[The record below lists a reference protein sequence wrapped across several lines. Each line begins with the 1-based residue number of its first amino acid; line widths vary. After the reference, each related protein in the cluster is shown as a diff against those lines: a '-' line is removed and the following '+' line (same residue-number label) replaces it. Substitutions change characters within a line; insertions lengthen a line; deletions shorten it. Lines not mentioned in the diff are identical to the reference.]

1 MGDSLSNIDR
11 VYGAIDLG
19 SNNCRLLLARPNFN
33 GFTVVDSF
41 SRIVRLGEGV
51 RYNRIL
57 SDRAMER
64 AIEALK
70 KCRAKLSEY
79 DVSRFRGVVTAAC
92 REAKNCELFLNRV
105 YVETGI
111 KLNIVS
117 DAEEAYLA
125 FEACSPLLNDSS
137 TNTLLFDIGGCST
150 ELIWIELEK
159 KQDPRVVQWIS
170 VQLGVV
176 PLAEYYGGDIIQ
188 PVTYFKML
196 NEADLLISPF
206 FDRLGLNQKGQY
218 ENIQVIGT
226 SGTITTLTGLHLRLP
241 HYDRNLVDGFKM
253 STKDIISQTKR
264 LLAMNMREREE
275 LACVGRG
282 RGDVIIAGCAILEA
296 ISRNISVEFIHV
308 PDRGLQEG
316 RVLGLMREDKVVS

>member
-1 MGDSLSNIDR
+1 
-11 VYGAIDLG
+11 
-19 SNNCRLLLARPNFN
+19 
-33 GFTVVDSF
+33 
-41 SRIVRLGEGV
+41 
-51 RYNRIL
+51 
-57 SDRAMER
+57 
-64 AIEALK
+64 
-70 KCRAKLSEY
+70 
-79 DVSRFRGVVTAAC
+79 
-92 REAKNCELFLNRV
+92 
-105 YVETGI
+105 
-111 KLNIVS
+111 
-117 DAEEAYLA
+117 
-125 FEACSPLLNDSS
+125 
-137 TNTLLFDIGGCST
+137 
-150 ELIWIELEK
+150 
-159 KQDPRVVQWIS
+159 
-170 VQLGVV
+170 
-176 PLAEYYGGDIIQ
+176 
-188 PVTYFKML
+188 ML

-308 PDRGLQEG
+308 ADRGLQEG
-316 RVLGLMREDKVVS
+316 IVLGLMREDKVVS